1 MRVSDFTELP
11 KLYPIHHI
19 KCTKYGL
26 DPPKFAYIEGIT
38 PDSDEP
44 SDEGDDD
51 IEYEIY
57 VSQPWD
63 DDTEIPAES
72 NPEAEFENNTP
83 LQEPT
88 ENLESIVED
97 LEQEPDELTFTD
109 QLRVRVLPKI
119 RTTRSGP
126 ATTEPTYK
134 DVAKL
139 IGYKQDKYENE
150 YVKVICKGESTKMAF
165 WASATQLVPKDENCN
180 IKDILGSLKEKHN
193 SRKFNKEDIL
203 YHTTSDTE

>member
-11 KLYPIHHI
+11 KLYPIHCI

-83 LQEPT
+83 LQEST
-88 ENLESIVED
+88 NNSESIVEN

-109 QLRVRVLPKI
+109 QL
-119 RTTRSGP
+119 
-126 ATTEPTYK
+126 
-134 DVAKL
+134 
-139 IGYKQDKYENE
+139 
-150 YVKVICKGESTKMAF
+150 
-165 WASATQLVPKDENCN
+165 
-180 IKDILGSLKEKHN
+180 
-193 SRKFNKEDIL
+193 
-203 YHTTSDTE
+203 

>member
-1 MRVSDFTELP
+1 M
-11 KLYPIHHI
+11 K
-19 KCTKYGL
+19 
-26 DPPKFAYIEGIT
+26 
-38 PDSDEP
+38 
-44 SDEGDDD
+44 GDDD

-88 ENLESIVED
+88 ENIESIVED

-134 DVAKL
+134 DVAIL
-139 IGYKQDKYENE
+139 IGYKQE
-150 YVKVICKGESTKMAF
+150 
-165 WASATQLVPKDENCN
+165 
-180 IKDILGSLKEKHN
+180 LK
-193 SRKFNKEDIL
+193 
-203 YHTTSDTE
+203 

>member
-26 DPPKFAYIEGIT
+26 DPPKFAYIESIT

-44 SDEGDDD
+44 SDEGDDN

-83 LQEPT
+83 LQEST
-88 ENLESIVED
+88 KNSESIVEN

-109 QLRVRVLPKI
+109 QL
-119 RTTRSGP
+119 
-126 ATTEPTYK
+126 
-134 DVAKL
+134 
-139 IGYKQDKYENE
+139 
-150 YVKVICKGESTKMAF
+150 
-165 WASATQLVPKDENCN
+165 
-180 IKDILGSLKEKHN
+180 
-193 SRKFNKEDIL
+193 
-203 YHTTSDTE
+203 

>member
-1 MRVSDFTELP
+1 MHLVRVPDFTELP
-11 KLYPIHHI
+11 KLYPVHCI

-72 NPEAEFENNTP
+72 NPGAEVENNTP
-83 LQEPT
+83 LQEST
-88 ENLESIVED
+88 DNSESIVEN
-97 LEQEPDELTFTD
+97 LEQESDELTFTD
-109 QLRVRVLPKI
+109 QL
-119 RTTRSGP
+119 
-126 ATTEPTYK
+126 
-134 DVAKL
+134 
-139 IGYKQDKYENE
+139 
-150 YVKVICKGESTKMAF
+150 
-165 WASATQLVPKDENCN
+165 
-180 IKDILGSLKEKHN
+180 
-193 SRKFNKEDIL
+193 
-203 YHTTSDTE
+203 

>member
-1 MRVSDFTELP
+1 M
-11 KLYPIHHI
+11 
-19 KCTKYGL
+19 
-26 DPPKFAYIEGIT
+26 
-38 PDSDEP
+38 
-44 SDEGDDD
+44 
-51 IEYEIY
+51 
-57 VSQPWD
+57 
-63 DDTEIPAES
+63 
-72 NPEAEFENNTP
+72 
-83 LQEPT
+83 
-88 ENLESIVED
+88 
-97 LEQEPDELTFTD
+97 EQEPDELTFTD
-109 QLRVRVLPKI
+109 QLQVRVLPKI

-165 WASATQLVPKDENCN
+165 WASTTQLVPKDENCN

-203 YHTTSDTE
+203 YHTTSDTEWDHFLRQNN

>member
-1 MRVSDFTELP
+1 MQPHRFLSSSLTYTELDSLLCGDGNP
-11 KLYPIHHI
+11 
-19 KCTKYGL
+19 
-26 DPPKFAYIEGIT
+26 YII
-38 PDSDEP
+38 
-44 SDEGDDD
+44 
-51 IEYEIY
+51 
-57 VSQPWD
+57 
-63 DDTEIPAES
+63 
-72 NPEAEFENNTP
+72 
-83 LQEPT
+83 
-88 ENLESIVED
+88 
-97 LEQEPDELTFTD
+97 
-109 QLRVRVLPKI
+109 KI

-193 SRKFNKEDIL
+193 SRKFKRRYIIPH
-203 YHTTSDTE
+203 YK